1 MHTTLPTW
9 LALSAATIIPSVSAF
24 YPYQYDAV
32 NVSPSPSHPQ
42 RLSRASNDNRAR
54 SATLP
59 LRRIATNLHSRQSNV
74 YNIVSSKKPSQD
86 KSVAIDQDGKDL
98 SYMVAVTFGD
108 SKEEYHLLLDSAAS
122 NTWVMGQDCK
132 SEACKTHTL
141 FGKGDSSTLKTDT
154 KAFSMT
160 YGTGSASGTL
170 ASDTVHLGS
179 TLSSPL
185 TFGLANNVS
194 DEFRAYPMDGIL
206 GIGRGSVNKQDGEI
220 DAPQIMDVLS
230 SSQLIPS
237 KLYGIHLSRAS
248 DSLSDGSLDI
258 GHIDESRFSGD
269 LNYLEC
275 VDNDTG
281 FWEIPLEGAS
291 VDGKDAAMGTVSRTA
306 IIDTGTSF
314 ILMPSA
320 DAKAIHTPIK
330 DMAQNGES
338 FFVPCDTTASLA
350 FSFNKQS
357 YNISSKDWIGDKVE
371 NDSRNLCRSNIIGRQ
386 TFGEHQ
392 WLVGDVFLKNVYA
405 VFDFEGKRVGFGVKS
420 SDDEASKASASA
432 SSGLPT
438 PSASASGVARPS
450 ISAAAEKAP
459 QGQAS
464 SGVATADLSSSGLAL
479 VVAFAAIFMFV

>member
-1 MHTTLPTW
+1 
-9 LALSAATIIPSVSAF
+9 
-24 YPYQYDAV
+24 
-32 NVSPSPSHPQ
+32 
-42 RLSRASNDNRAR
+42 
-54 SATLP
+54 
-59 LRRIATNLHSRQSNV
+59 
-74 YNIVSSKKPSQD
+74 
-86 KSVAIDQDGKDL
+86 
-98 SYMVAVTFGD
+98 
-108 SKEEYHLLLDSAAS
+108 
-122 NTWVMGQDCK
+122 
-132 SEACKTHTL
+132 
-141 FGKGDSSTLKTDT
+141 
-154 KAFSMT
+154 MT

-170 ASDTVHLGS
+170 ASDTIHLGS

-206 GIGRGSVNKQDGEI
+206 GIGRGSATKHDGEI

-237 KLYGIHLSRAS
+237 KLYGIHLSRAK
-248 DSLSDGSLDI
+248 DSLNDGSLDI

-281 FWEIPLEGAS
+281 FWEIPLQGAS

-338 FFVPCDTTASLA
+338 FFVPCDTTTPLA
-350 FSFNKQS
+350 FLFNNQS
-357 YNISSKDWIGDKVE
+357 YNVSSKDWVGDKVE
-371 NDSRNLCRSNIIGRQ
+371 GDDRNLCRSNIIGRQ
-386 TFGEHQ
+386 TFGKDQ

-405 VFDFEGKRVGFGVKS
+405 VFDFEGKKVGFGVKN
-420 SDDEASKASASA
+420 EEEASA
-432 SSGLPT
+432 SSSSSSSS
-438 PSASASGVARPS
+438 SASPTTSGSAGAARPS

-459 QGQAS
+459 QGQVNS
-464 SGVATADLSSSGLAL
+464 SLSTTADLSSSLAL
-479 VVAFAAIFMFV
+479 VVAFAAIFLFV